1 MKQPSK
7 DNKQKKR
14 TETLHSLCSVSTLLL
29 SVVCCMALIH
39 VELRIQEHHR
49 LISNS
54 VTVCDQMELQI
65 LRKVQQNYERWQV
78 RKVDNFKDHRQETNG
93 EDKLENNLRFSLLP
107 IYIPRGEGVLSIMA
121 YTRTALRKK
130 GTVFI
135 LQRRSFTS

>member
-1 MKQPSK
+1 MKQPSE

-14 TETLHSLCSVSTLLL
+14 TKTLHSLCSVSALLL
-29 SVVCCMALIH
+29 SFVCCMALIH

-49 LISNS
+49 LISHS
-54 VTVCDQMELQI
+54 VTVCDQMETQI

-93 EDKLENNLRFSLLP
+93 EDELQHNVRFSLLP
-107 IYIPRGEGVLSIMA
+107 IYIPSGEGVLSIVP
-121 YTRTALRKK
+121 YTGTARRKK

-135 LQRRSFTS
+135 LQRRNFTS